1 MIVVYNISSICFHAS
16 VTYDLLWLFSWN
28 IGDWSISHV
37 DLSGSLCGWVR
48 NYENVK
54 CEISIKRPCSVLRK
68 RKHSNAIK
76 NVRRNTSALS
86 RTPLSMK
93 KQCLE
98 FKNTFHASLRGW
110 MLFSNDPTFK
120 QSHTFTASSFPANLA
135 TATHTLFIPE
145 DTRKVQSKCFTTQFL
160 LNTYMHLYR
169 ADHKFWLEC
178 VLVFPDDTQIS
189 ASIAPVQSRWW
200 W

>member
-1 MIVVYNISSICFHAS
+1 MCACVCVCVCVISTKPCNVRKFLYLLIVPVRPLMIVAHTISSICFHAS

-76 NVRRNTSALS
+76 NVGKKYFSTQLDTPKAWKNSAWSLKIS
-86 RTPLSMK
+86 FMRHWEDGCCFQMTPPL
-93 KQCLE
+93 
-98 FKNTFHASLRGW
+98 NSLTH
-110 MLFSNDPTFK
+110 L
-120 QSHTFTASSFPANLA
+120 QLA
-135 TATHTLFIPE
+135 
-145 DTRKVQSKCFTTQFL
+145 VSQQ
-160 LNTYMHLYR
+160 N
-169 ADHKFWLEC
+169 
-178 VLVFPDDTQIS
+178 
-189 ASIAPVQSRWW
+189 
-200 W
+200 